1 MKWVRLLTVTVAL
14 VVAGTVVS
22 LADLHEWKKARFEVV
37 GRDAPVIQSMDEFR
51 TTFTD
56 PLVCS
61 GCHPSHYEAWNQS
74 YHAKSIQNA
83 GFQTLYVKYLGFLQ
97 KDLGRESTVED
108 LRQCLFCHAPAVQ
121 FASDKL
127 VQNISDAIVAGEWE
141 EIRGVQISCVV
152 CHSLTPEGKWSPESF
167 SLGGTKYGPLA
178 DPVSEDR
185 SVHKSEHS
193 ELHTKSEFCG
203 ICHSQQTFNVY
214 CSLVYDQ
221 HKETASAQRGEVC
234 QDCHMPATEN
244 QRVAVGGQEN
254 RILHSHTFAGGRFK
268 EMWPE
273 AIDLSLLAEQTGG
286 NEILATVTMKSKVP
300 HNIPDG

>member
-1 MKWVRLLTVTVAL
+1 MTLAF
-14 VVAGTVVS
+14 VVAAAYVS
-22 LADLHEWKKARFEVV
+22 LADFKEWKKARFEVIGADV
-37 GRDAPVIQSMDEFR
+37 PVIQSMEELR
-51 TTFTD
+51 ATFAD
-56 PLVCS
+56 PLTCS
-61 GCHPSHYEAWNQS
+61 GCHRNHFDSWSKS
-74 YHAKSIQNA
+74 YHAKSIENA
-83 GFQTLYVKYLGFLQ
+83 GFQTLYVKYLEYLG
-97 KDLGRESTVED
+97 KEETKKELGRESTVED
-108 LRQCLFCHAPAVQ
+108 LRQCLFCHAPPVQ
-121 FASDKL
+121 FASEKL
-127 VQNISDAIVAGEWE
+127 VQQISDAIVAGRWD

-221 HKETASAQRGEVC
+221 HKETASARRGEVC

-244 QRVAVGGQEN
+244 QQVAVGGQEN

-273 AIDLSLLAEQTGG
+273 AIDLSLLVEQTGG